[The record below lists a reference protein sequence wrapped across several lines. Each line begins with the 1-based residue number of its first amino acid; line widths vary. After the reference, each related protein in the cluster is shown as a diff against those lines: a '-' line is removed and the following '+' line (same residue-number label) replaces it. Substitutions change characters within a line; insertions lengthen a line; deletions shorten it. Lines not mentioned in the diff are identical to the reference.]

1 MEINDA
7 LTLKVYYL
15 QIYKLFKS
23 AIQLNIDDLIFKWLL
38 VEMLN
43 RKHLTSIT
51 IAIALY
57 RNIEILL

>member
-38 VEMLN
+38 MEILN
-43 RKHLTSIT
+43 RKHLISIAF
-51 IAIALY
+51 AIALY
-57 RNIEILL
+57 GNIEILL

>member
-23 AIQLNIDDLIFKWLL
+23 AIQLNIDLIFLNGCLMK
-38 VEMLN
+38 ML
-43 RKHLTSIT
+43 KGKTKLP

-57 RNIEILL
+57 GTKCNSL